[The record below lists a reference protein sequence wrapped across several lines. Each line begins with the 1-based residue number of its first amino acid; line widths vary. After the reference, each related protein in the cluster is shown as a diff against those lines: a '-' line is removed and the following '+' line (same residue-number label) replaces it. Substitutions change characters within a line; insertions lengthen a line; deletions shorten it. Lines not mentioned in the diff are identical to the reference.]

1 MKSIRI
7 GNDIRIVWPIVL
19 SGDVSKLK
27 DLDLTVEVR
36 PSKKVVDT
44 HNYADDIDNVDNDS
58 SYIKSET
65 TIMMNGGVVC
75 RPDIGDGKEHCKPRP
90 YLTRPIRPTDPVK
103 LPYYI
108 ENNTLIA
115 MWTADRQFAVGDYD
129 IIVYAHKNGGG
140 QAVCD
145 QYRFVR
151 LVPHT
156 AQADGPDN
164 SGIEA
169 VITMQPLTLSL
180 SGLSAYEV
188 AVVNG
193 FQGSVEEWLESLKA
207 GKLSSYVSVESIDN
221 LPQQGDE
228 STGYIIGTKLYIYV
242 GTGGDTLEGKYKDV
256 GEFRG
261 PQGAPGSDGKSA
273 YELAVEGGYEGSVE
287 EWLLSLKGRDGLDGE
302 NGKDGVTPLIRWNNN
317 RIEQSTDNGKSWW
330 ALSDKFNNKLYIK
343 GYVTSADKLPKNA
356 LVGDMYGVGP
366 IYGDD
371 DVEQTKPYY
380 QVYVNIVTDW
390 AKSVTITKVYQGD
403 TELPQS
409 AENNEII
416 LIKKST
422 DNYLVYKY
430 VNGSWNL
437 LANLAEIYVEK
448 DDIVNRGDNIFA
460 LVQSEI
466 ENQYELYE
474 RVVSWRNSGT
484 FTSITAGI
492 VNELGDSENAVMSQ
506 KAVTDAILNKIDLSA
521 IDFDAQTIKKL
532 ALATIPTRYNVISS
546 NKSVGIMEVFSD
558 TNGHMVTEVFD
569 THYIVENGALT
580 GGHSDDKTFRY
591 MRSYHLVKGGTS
603 DIPVGTWGEWK
614 QVYSSDNA
622 KDVETLKNDVENL
635 NANTGIDEY
644 ETCSD
649 QKAYSAGT
657 TVLYNGL
664 LYTFTTD
671 HVAGPWNESQV
682 ESASLKKFIDINK
695 DYINSLLEVNKY
707 FNEICLGDGLTSE
720 ITLNGE
726 INNKVI
732 KAFFLKRNHKYLI
745 TNIGSGRLYP
755 FNSYDIN
762 KDKLEQINQ
771 NFYSG
776 TSIIFTPQKDAYY
789 IGGINAEDTEVNIR
803 IQAIGDNLIKDT
815 QNNNSDIL
823 ELQEKLYTKTLE
835 CELKALGN
843 INDNVLLRKNIKK
856 GRKYTLHNN
865 GQARLYGVYTAN
877 EKGNIQKIYS
887 NFIVGETVSFTAEN
901 DAIYIKANVQDS
913 NDVDLLISEEVIG
926 DINNIQDELSNKID
940 SSEFEEF
947 KTIDYNGED
956 GINNN
961 IYFDFS
967 FEQGKT
973 YTIKNNGPARI
984 YDLNIGNDKIKVQD
998 VFQNFTVGES
1008 VTFTANENCNQFWG
1022 NIQDNTKVNI
1032 SVILESHGKLADI
1045 VKKPVIIFN
1054 FDQTSLDSRYTTL
1067 LKYGL
1072 PATFA
1077 FVNDYDIISTLVKK
1091 GFDICPY
1098 GGDEYGSSKVA
1109 TFEKRYNSAKND
1121 LQTTIENM
1129 NSMGL
1134 YFPVA
1139 LLCRYHQYGDATEK
1153 AIQDLGYN
1161 FRYIRASQYNI
1172 TQEDGSVSPDYSPYK
1187 NANGYG
1193 KYLIPLLL
1201 DNYNGYDEVIQELE
1215 KQISENSRG
1224 VIIPMMHG
1232 FSSSGGMTSSITEDD
1247 FDKIV
1252 KYVKSKKD
1260 SNEVEV
1266 MSIRQFYQY
1275 YYPNQGVEDN
1285 INRALAAII
1294 HSPI

>member
-1 MKSIRI
+1 MDRI
-7 GNDIRIVWPIVL
+7 QLR
-19 SGDVSKLK
+19 
-27 DLDLTVEVR
+27 R
-36 PSKKVVDT
+36 
-44 HNYADDIDNVDNDS
+44 DS
-58 SYIKSET
+58 SENWKKYNPVLMEGEVGYET
-65 TIMMNGGVVC
+65 DT
-75 RPDIGDGKEHCKPRP
+75 RKRKIGDGHTAWNDLEYLVAENIAQELGDGENVVISQKVMTELIDEGYLYKGIADTTTNITEPTGKIFYIVTSPGTYVGFNNIVIDGGLNIVKWNGTSWVRDKISLDVTKEQIDAIDQKISD
-90 YLTRPIRPTDPVK
+90 L
-103 LPYYI
+103 
-108 ENNTLIA
+108 NSNTGISEYE
-115 MWTADRQFAVGDYD
+115 QFNTSKAYAVGD
-129 IIVYAHKNGGG
+129 
-140 QAVCD
+140 
-145 QYRFVR
+145 
-151 LVPHT
+151 
-156 AQADGPDN
+156 
-164 SGIEA
+164 
-169 VITMQPLTLSL
+169 
-180 SGLSAYEV
+180 
-188 AVVNG
+188 VV
-193 FQGSVEEWLESLKA
+193 
-207 GKLSSYVSVESIDN
+207 SY
-221 LPQQGDE
+221 
-228 STGYIIGTKLYIYV
+228 
-242 GTGGDTLEGKYKDV
+242 
-256 GEFRG
+256 
-261 PQGAPGSDGKSA
+261 
-273 YELAVEGGYEGSVE
+273 
-287 EWLLSLKGRDGLDGE
+287 
-302 NGKDGVTPLIRWNNN
+302 
-317 RIEQSTDNGKSWW
+317 
-330 ALSDKFNNKLYIK
+330 NNKLYK
-343 GYVTSADKLPKNA
+343 F
-356 LVGDMYGVGP
+356 
-366 IYGDD
+366 
-371 DVEQTKPYY
+371 
-380 QVYVNIVTDW
+380 IV
-390 AKSVTITKVYQGD
+390 
-403 TELPQS
+403 P
-409 AENNEII
+409 
-416 LIKKST
+416 
-422 DNYLVYKY
+422 
-430 VNGSWNL
+430 
-437 LANLAEIYVEK
+437 
-448 DDIVNRGDNIFA
+448 
-460 LVQSEI
+460 
-466 ENQYELYE
+466 
-474 RVVSWRNSGT
+474 
-484 FTSITAGI
+484 
-492 VNELGDSENAVMSQ
+492 
-506 KAVTDAILNKIDLSA
+506 
-521 IDFDAQTIKKL
+521 
-532 ALATIPTRYNVISS
+532 
-546 NKSVGIMEVFSD
+546 
-558 TNGHMVTEVFD
+558 H
-569 THYIVENGALT
+569 
-580 GGHSDDKTFRY
+580 
-591 MRSYHLVKGGTS
+591 
-603 DIPVGTWGEWK
+603 
-614 QVYSSDNA
+614 
-622 KDVETLKNDVENL
+622 
-635 NANTGIDEY
+635 
-644 ETCSD
+644 
-649 QKAYSAGT
+649 SAGAFDE
-657 TVLYNGL
+657 G
-664 LYTFTTD
+664 
-671 HVAGPWNESQV
+671 QV
-682 ESASLKKFIDINK
+682 EETSLKKFININK

-720 ITLNGE
+720 ITLNGK

-732 KAFFLKRNHKYLI
+732 KAFFLKGNHKYLI

-771 NFYSG
+771 NFTSG
-776 TSIIFTPQKDAYY
+776 TSIIFTPQKDVYY

-815 QNNNSDIL
+815 KNNNSDIL

-835 CELKALGN
+835 RELKALGN

-865 GQARLYGVYTAN
+865 GRARLYGVYTAN
-877 EKGNIQKIYS
+877 ENGNVQKIYS
-887 NFIVGETVSFTAEN
+887 NFVVGDTVSFTAEN

-956 GINNN
+956 EINNN

-1032 SVILESHGKLADI
+1032 SVIFESRGKLTDI

-1109 TFEKRYNSAKND
+1109 TFEERYNSAKND

-1172 TQEDGSVSPDYSPYK
+1172 TLDDGSVSPDYSPYK

-1193 KYLIPLLL
+1193 KYLIPMLL
-1201 DNYNGYDEVIQELE
+1201 DNYNGYDEVIQGLE

-1224 VIIPMMHG
+1224 VIMPMMHG

-1247 FDKIV
+1247 FDKIAN
-1252 KYVKSKKD
+1252 YIKSKKD